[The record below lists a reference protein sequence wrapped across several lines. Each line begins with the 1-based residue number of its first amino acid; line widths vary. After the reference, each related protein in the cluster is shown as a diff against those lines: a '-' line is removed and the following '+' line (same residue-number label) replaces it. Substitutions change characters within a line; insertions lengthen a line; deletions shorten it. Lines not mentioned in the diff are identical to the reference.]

1 MLESMELTFLGTGT
15 SHGIP
20 VIGCDCPVCTSSDKR
35 DRRYRS
41 SVLITETDG
50 TSVVID
56 TGPEFRLQAVEN
68 HIKHL
73 DAIFFTHSHAD
84 HMNGMDDVRIF
95 SCTGRASTEQ
105 KDEKPPL
112 PIYAAAGT
120 LRDLKHRFDYV
131 FMDTQKGGGKPKIEL
146 HDIASFPENTV
157 QIGSLSFT
165 EVPLLHGSLHDSG
178 WLIRDAAGHSIAY
191 LTDVSELPESSIA
204 LVRNA
209 DVLVIDGLR
218 RRKHPTHFS
227 FSEAVAA
234 AARIAPGKVF
244 ITHICHDLK
253 HDEINTLLT
262 EEKKN
267 HPVLTDISILA
278 AFDGLR
284 IPVSETII

>member
-1 MLESMELTFLGTGT
+1 MLKCMELTFLGTGT

-20 VIGCDCPVCTSSDKR
+20 VIGCDCPVCTSTDRK

-41 SVLITETDG
+41 SVLITGNDG
-50 TSVVID
+50 TSVIID
-56 TGPEFRLQAVEN
+56 TGPEFRLQAVEH

-84 HMNGMDDVRIF
+84 HMNGIDDVRIF
-95 SCTGRASTEQ
+95 SCTGRASVRPE
-105 KDEKPPL
+105 DEKPPL
-112 PIYAAAGT
+112 PIYGTAET

-131 FMDTQKGGGKPKIEL
+131 FKDTQKAGGKPKIEL
-146 HDIASFPENTV
+146 HDIAAYPESTV
-157 QIGSLSFT
+157 RIGSLSFT

-178 WLIRDAAGHSIAY
+178 WLIRDTDGHSIAY
-191 LTDVSELPESSIA
+191 LTDVSELPESSAA
-204 LVRNA
+204 LVRDA

-218 RRKHPTHFS
+218 RKEHPTHFT

-234 AARIAPGKVF
+234 AAYIVPGKAY

-253 HDEINTLLT
+253 HDEINSFLE
-262 EEKKN
+262 EEKKKYAQLQN
-267 HPVLTDISILA
+267 ISVQA

-284 IPVSETII
+284 IAVSVQ

>member
-1 MLESMELTFLGTGT
+1 MLENMELTFLGTGT

-20 VIGCDCPVCTSSDKR
+20 VIGCDCPVCTSSDTK

-84 HMNGMDDVRIF
+84 HMNGMDDIRIF
-95 SCTGRASTEQ
+95 SCTGRASVNPE
-105 KDEKPPL
+105 DEKPPL
-112 PIYAAAGT
+112 PIYGAAGT

-131 FMDTQKGGGKPKIEL
+131 FKDTQKAGGKPKIDI
-146 HDIASFPENTV
+146 HDIASFPESTV
-157 QIGSLSFT
+157 RVGSLSFT

-178 WLIRDAAGHSIAY
+178 WLTRDEAGHSIAY

-218 RRKHPTHFS
+218 RKKHPTHFS
-227 FSEAVAA
+227 FSEAVAQ
-234 AARIAPGKVF
+234 AARIAPKQVYV
-244 ITHICHDLK
+244 THICHDLK
-253 HDEINTLLT
+253 HDEINQLL
-262 EEKKN
+262 EKEKT
-267 HPVLTDISILA
+267 HHLSLEHVPVQA
-278 AFDGLR
+278 AFDGLTLNF
-284 IPVSETII
+284 IQN

>member
-35 DRRYRS
+35 DKRYRS
-41 SVLITETDG
+41 SVLITESDG

-73 DAIFFTHSHAD
+73 DALFFTHSHAD
-84 HMNGMDDVRIF
+84 HMNGMDDIRIF
-95 SCTGRASTEQ
+95 SCTGRESVKPE
-105 KDEKPPL
+105 DEKPPL
-112 PIYAAAGT
+112 PIYASSGT
-120 LRDLKHRFDYV
+120 IRDLTHRFDYV
-131 FMDTQKGGGKPKIEL
+131 FKDTQKAGGKPKIAL
-146 HDIASFPENTV
+146 HDIASFPESTV
-157 QIGSLSFT
+157 RVGPLSFT

-178 WLIRDAAGHSIAY
+178 WLIRDEAGHSIAY
-191 LTDVSELPESSIA
+191 LTDVSEITESSIA
-204 LVRNA
+204 LVRNV

-227 FSEAVAA
+227 FSEAVEAI
-234 AARIAPGKVF
+234 ARIAPGKAY

-253 HDEINTLLT
+253 HDEINALLA
-262 EEKKN
+262 EEKGKYQEIRN
-267 HPVLTDISILA
+267 ISIQA
-278 AFDGLR
+278 AYDGLR
-284 IPVSETII
+284 ISSCK

>member
-20 VIGCDCPVCTSSDKR
+20 VIGCDCAVCTSTDKR

-73 DAIFFTHSHAD
+73 DALFFTHSHAD

-95 SCTGRASTEQ
+95 SCTGRASVNPE
-105 KDEKPPL
+105 DEKPPL
-112 PIYAAAGT
+112 PIYGAAGT

-131 FMDTQKGGGKPKIEL
+131 FKDTQKAGGKPKIEL
-146 HDIASFPENTV
+146 HDIVSFPESTV
-157 QIGSLSFT
+157 RVGQLSFT

-178 WLIRDAAGHSIAY
+178 WLIRDVAGHSIAY

-234 AARIAPGKVF
+234 AARIAPGKAY

-253 HDEINTLLT
+253 HDEINKILADEKAEYPSLT
-262 EEKKN
+262 G
-267 HPVLTDISILA
+267 VSVQA
-278 AFDGLR
+278 AFDSLR
-284 IPVSETII
+284 ISFFNI

>member
-20 VIGCDCPVCTSSDKR
+20 VIGCDCAVCTSTDKR

-73 DAIFFTHSHAD
+73 DALFFTHSHAD

-95 SCTGRASTEQ
+95 SCTGRASVNPE
-105 KDEKPPL
+105 DEKPPL
-112 PIYAAAGT
+112 PIYGAAGT

-131 FMDTQKGGGKPKIEL
+131 FKDTQKAGGKPKIEL
-146 HDIASFPENTV
+146 HDIVSFPESTV
-157 QIGSLSFT
+157 RVGQLSFT
-165 EVPLLHGSLHDSG
+165 EVPLLHGSLNDSG
-178 WLIRDAAGHSIAY
+178 WLIRDVAGHSIAY

-234 AARIAPGKVF
+234 TARIAPGKAY

-253 HDEINTLLT
+253 HDEINKILA
-262 EEKKN
+262 EEKAEY
-267 HPVLTDISILA
+267 PSLTGVSVQA
-278 AFDGLR
+278 AFDSLR
-284 IPVSETII
+284 IPFFNI

>member
-1 MLESMELTFLGTGT
+1 MLKYMELTFLGTGT

-20 VIGCDCPVCTSSDKR
+20 VIGCDCPVCTSTDRK

-41 SVLITETDG
+41 SVLITENDG
-50 TSVVID
+50 TCVVID
-56 TGPEFRLQAVEN
+56 TGPEFRLQAVEH
-68 HIKHL
+68 HITHL
-73 DAIFFTHSHAD
+73 DAIFYTHSHAD

-95 SCTGRASTEQ
+95 SCTGRASVKPE
-105 KDEKPPL
+105 DEKPPL

-131 FMDTQKGGGKPKIEL
+131 FMDTQKAGGKPKIEL
-146 HDIASFPENTV
+146 HDIATFPENTV
-157 QIGSLSFT
+157 RVGLLSFT

-191 LTDVSELPESSIA
+191 LTDVSELPESSIP
-204 LVRNA
+204 LVKNA
-209 DVLVIDGLR
+209 DILIIDGLR

-227 FSEAVAA
+227 FIEAVSAA
-234 AARIAPGKVF
+234 AHIVPGKAF

-253 HDEINTLLT
+253 HNAINALLT
-262 EEKKN
+262 EEKAF
-267 HPVLTDISILA
+267 HPELMNISVQA

-284 IPVSETII
+284 ITFPPS

>member
-20 VIGCDCPVCTSSDKR
+20 VIGCDCAVCTSSDTK

-73 DAIFFTHSHAD
+73 DALFFTHSHAD
-84 HMNGMDDVRIF
+84 HMNGMDDIRIF
-95 SCTGRASTEQ
+95 SCTGRLSVRPE
-105 KDEKPPL
+105 DEKPPL
-112 PIYAAAGT
+112 PIYGASGT
-120 LRDLKHRFDYV
+120 LRDLQHRFDYV
-131 FMDTQKGGGKPKIEL
+131 FKDTQKAGGKPKIAL
-146 HDIASFPENTV
+146 HDISGFPESTV
-157 QIGSLSFT
+157 SVGPLSFT

-178 WLIRDAAGHSIAY
+178 WLIRDVAGHSIAY

-218 RRKHPTHFS
+218 RKKHPTHFS

-253 HDEINTLLT
+253 HDEINQLL
-262 EEKKN
+262 EEERKK
-267 HPVLTDISILA
+267 HQVLTNIPVLA

-284 IPVSETII
+284 ISISRQ